1 MAVYR
6 DYVLVVDQKAI
17 HIFSMMGV
25 WLTKFEAF
33 FPEEPLSMAVMF
45 PYVYISSTHEILTFK
60 MQIL

>member
-25 WLTKFEAF
+25 WITKVEAF
-33 FPEEPLSMAVMF
+33 FPEEPLSMAVMLAWMVEL
-45 PYVYISSTHEILTFK
+45 PLA
-60 MQIL
+60 